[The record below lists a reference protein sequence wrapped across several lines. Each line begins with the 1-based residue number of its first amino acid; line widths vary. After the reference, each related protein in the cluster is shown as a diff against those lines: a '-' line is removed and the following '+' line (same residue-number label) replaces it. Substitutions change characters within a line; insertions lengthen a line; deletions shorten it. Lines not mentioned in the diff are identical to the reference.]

1 MKVDTSKSTVLVI
14 SMGFLLIYLIFSWY
28 WSVILSFAVGAL
40 GISSNHVSNKIEWIW
55 MRMAH
60 LLSYIIPNILL
71 GMIFYLLLFPISLLY
86 RLFNKDPLMLASIHK
101 SYFIDVKKTVEKGN
115 FEKTW

>member
-14 SMGFLLIYLIFSWY
+14 SMGFLLIYFIFSWY
-28 WSVILSFAVGAL
+28 WSVILSFAIGAL
-40 GISSNHVSNKIEWIW
+40 GISSNYVSKKIEWIW

-60 LLSYIIPNILL
+60 FLSYIIPNILL
-71 GMIFYLLLFPISLLY
+71 GIIFYFILFPISLLY
-86 RLFNKDPLMLASIHK
+86 RLFSKDPLMLSGIHK
-101 SYFIDVKKTVEKGN
+101 SYFIDVAKTVEKSN